1 MTQDPLIFAFFVI
14 FTGAAVL
21 GTLALYA
28 RQALIVAY
36 IFLGIIAGPG
46 VTGIVSEVS
55 LIQDIA
61 QVGIMFLLFLLG
73 VDLRPAGLLNT
84 LRQTTLVTV
93 VSSIIFAAAGTV
105 IGVIAGF
112 DMHEAVLIGITLMFS
127 STILGLK
134 LLPTTALHHQRMG
147 QLIIGVLLFQ
157 DVIAVAVLLLVETT
171 GTGSS
176 AYTDILRVFAGVPVL
191 AAVAYIFGRFVLQRL
206 FLRFDTIREYIFL
219 VTVGWCLGMAEL
231 GAAFGFSH
239 EIGAFIAGVTLATSP
254 IAEYIADTLR
264 PVRDFFLVM
273 FFFAL
278 GAAFQLEA
286 LQQVW
291 LWAGVLITVAL
302 LLKPLVFN
310 GLFRMVGEK
319 PGMSREM
326 SVRLGQISEFSLL
339 VAFVAMDT
347 EFISERASYLIQTA
361 TIAGFVLSSSW
372 IVMRFPTPIAVSDSL
387 RRD

>member
-372 IVMRFPTPIAVSDSL
+372 IVMRFPTPIAVSDRL

>member
-1 MTQDPLIFAFFVI
+1 MNQDALVFAFFVI
-14 FTGAAVL
+14 FAGAAVM

-36 IFLGIIAGPG
+36 ILLGIVAGPG

-61 QVGIMFLLFLLG
+61 HVGIMFLLFLLG
-73 VDLRPAGLLNT
+73 IDLRPVDLIST
-84 LRQTTLVTV
+84 LRQATVVTV
-93 VSSIIFAAAGTV
+93 VSAILFAGLGTSIGLV
-105 IGVIAGF
+105 AGF
-112 DMHEAVLIGITLMFS
+112 DRHEAYLIGGCLMFS

-147 QLIIGVLLFQ
+147 RMIVGILLLQDLIAIGLLLF
-157 DVIAVAVLLLVETT
+157 VETT
-171 GTGSS
+171 GTGQA
-176 AYTDILRVFAGVPVL
+176 AYTDLLRVLAGVPVL
-191 AAVAYIFGRFVLQRL
+191 ALTAFLFGRYILQRL
-206 FLRFDTIREYIFL
+206 LLRFDTIREYIFL
-219 VTVGWCLGMAEL
+219 LTVGWCLGMAEL

-254 IAEYIADTLR
+254 ISEYIADTLR

-278 GAAFQLEA
+278 GAAFQLVV

-291 LWAGVLITVAL
+291 LWALLLIAVSL
-302 LLKPLVFN
+302 LLKPLVFT
-310 GLFRMVGEK
+310 GLFRAVGEA
-319 PGMSREM
+319 PQTSGEM
-326 SVRLGQISEFSLL
+326 GVRLGQISEFSLL
-339 VAFVAMDT
+339 VAVIALDT
-347 EFISERASYLIQTA
+347 GYISERASYLIQAA
-361 TIAGFVLSSSW
+361 TIGGFMLSSSW
-372 IVMRFPTPIAVSDSL
+372 IVLRYPTPIAVSDRL

>member
-254 IAEYIADTLR
+254 ISEYIADTLR

-291 LWAGVLITVAL
+291 LWAGVLITVAM